1 MSGSK
6 MGGMLGAF
14 APNRKENHLPSP
26 HGRRVRAART
36 GGKGGPR
43 RAVERGIIERVS
55 LTNEDK
61 QWIDQRREEDRRWV
75 TELLDERLERVE
87 TSLLTAFHK
96 WESPMEAA
104 AHSRRH
110 STRSGSGDGN
120 PG

>member
-1 MSGSK
+1 

-26 HGRRVRAART
+26 HGRRVRAACP
-36 GGKGGPR
+36 GGANWRQGGPR